1 MGKIFVPCYELEMVQ
16 RKLTSFNKDEEGTNT
31 GIVTTLQG
39 HFNELEV
46 LQKKYLKRRIRRC

>member
-1 MGKIFVPCYELEMVQ
+1 MGKMFVLCYELEMVQ
-16 RKLTSFNKDEEGTNT
+16 RKLTSFNKDKEGANT

-46 LQKKYLKRRIRRC
+46 LPKKED